1 MPRLVLADTSGL
13 FASLDADDPHHL
25 QARSFL
31 AGRSATYIVAD
42 TIFAE
47 TMTLVKIPL
56 GASLAINL
64 GREILA
70 GAPFRFHRLTDD
82 EQAETWSIFSR
93 STDKEWSFADC
104 SLLALARR
112 LNVDE
117 VFAFD
122 HHFDQMSDL
131 GLRRRP

>member
-93 STDKEWSFADC
+93 STDKERNGA
-104 SLLALARR
+104 LLTAPSWPS
-112 LNVDE
+112 
-117 VFAFD
+117 
-122 HHFDQMSDL
+122 QGDL
-131 GLRRRP
+131 TWMRYLLSTTISIKWPI